1 MSLWWGLQEGPEEDS
16 EDWVVEAELEAVEM
30 FIVTR
35 RERERDVMSERWDSG
50 DGSHWPLLSLAKL
63 SLVTKNLNM

>member
-35 RERERDVMSERWDSG
+35 REERCYVREMRLGGWK
-50 DGSHWPLLSLAKL
+50 SLTAVITGQAL
-63 SLVTKNLNM
+63 TCH

>member
-30 FIVTR
+30 FIVTQ
-35 RERERDVMSERWDSG
+35 RERDVMSGKRRDETRGMEVTDRCY
-50 DGSHWPLLSLAKL
+50 HWPSSHLSLK
-63 SLVTKNLNM
+63 T

>member
-35 RERERDVMSERWDSG
+35 RERREREMWCQRGETRG
-50 DGSHWPLLSLAKL
+50 ME
-63 SLVTKNLNM
+63 VTDRCYLTCH

>member
-35 RERERDVMSERWDSG
+35 RERKKREMWCQG
-50 DGSHWPLLSLAKL
+50 DETRGMEVTDRCYHWPSSHLSLK
-63 SLVTKNLNM
+63 T